1 MSEEISSIENLDFE
15 GDLTKLPT
23 SKELPVGLV
32 ELEIKAITT
41 GKTKPN
47 TTGEVYPA
55 DHKTKAG
62 KPKVGEKVFVNAQVM
77 VTDHPNQLAYRG
89 RTGFHRFYIGSDTDP
104 SAKAQS
110 TWKAN
115 ATDLMRMLKSAKVAM
130 SPTTKISD
138 ALKAS
143 VGNKFIG
150 ETKVEQDRTGKYAD
164 KVVIRN
170 FFAVGAKEVSIVD
183 EDSGA
188 NSLDHAFPN
197 GGTTTAG
204 FANDTPETD

>member
-1 MSEEISSIENLDFE
+1 VSEEIQSIESLDFE

-47 TTGEVYPA
+47 TSGETYPA

-62 KPKVGEKVFVNAQVM
+62 KPKVGEKVFVNVQVM
-77 VTDHPNQLAYRG
+77 VTDHPNQLPYRG

-104 SAKAQS
+104 SAKSQA
-110 TWKAN
+110 TWKTN
-115 ATDLMRMLKSAKVAM
+115 ATDLMRMLKKAKVAM

-150 ETKVEQDRTGKYAD
+150 ENKVEVDKSGKYPD

-170 FFAVGAKEVSIVD
+170 FWAVGEKEVSVVD
-183 EDSGA
+183 DGGVAEFSGEA
-188 NSLDHAFPN
+188 APAPQSTF
-197 GGTTTAG
+197 T
-204 FANDTPETD
+204 ETD